1 MTYKFSVFVKPS
13 ALATYRFTQ
22 AILKLAA
29 HYFVML
35 TNSLGLEFRQ
45 SVVGTACLCSTMSQ
59 GSAGETQIAESS
71 LNSWALE
78 SSEDVFIYMS
88 DA

>member
-1 MTYKFSVFVKPS
+1 MFVKPS

-29 HYFVML
+29 HYLVML

-45 SVVGTACLCSTMSQ
+45 SVVGTACPCSTMSQ
-59 GSAGETQIAESS
+59 ASAGETQIAESS

-78 SSEDVFIYMS
+78 SSEDVFIHMS